1 MAFLSLNIARWR
13 EQGQAW
19 WEEYY
24 LDNPLVWAL
33 QRGAVRSLRE
43 RMQMPNLRVLP
54 LWTRKRMSWAMFWWA
69 VALLGVCG
77 VYWIPTLSQQA
88 NQWLSGQLP
97 AVVAY
102 LSIGF
107 SIAARYNSMVELLN
121 ALHQANH
128 LTAVGMTRLRG
139 THVVYGGVLHSWV
152 NGTLMRTLIAYYPL
166 LWLIHTVVG
175 GSALVALFTAA
186 AGVLLWNAI
195 VLILLLISFST
206 LPIQLPVREAG
217 AEKATSRFESAFSF
231 AQIVAL
237 ILVPVGV
244 IVIFFMARV
253 YLLVLLMPML
263 GLLMMLL
270 RRFAV
275 HRAERMLRSK
285 EPVIAPSEGRWQ

>member
-1 MAFLSLNIARWR
+1 M
-13 EQGQAW
+13 
-19 WEEYY
+19 
-24 LDNPLVWAL
+24 
-33 QRGAVRSLRE
+33 
-43 RMQMPNLRVLP
+43 
-54 LWTRKRMSWAMFWWA
+54 
-69 VALLGVCG
+69 
-77 VYWIPTLSQQA
+77 YWIPTLSQQA
-88 NQWLSGQLP
+88 NQWLWGQLP

-107 SIAARYNSMVELLN
+107 SIVVRYNSMVELLN

-128 LTAVGMTRLRG
+128 LTAVGMTRLCG

-166 LWLIHTVVG
+166 LWFIHSVMS
-175 GSALVALFTAA
+175 GSALVSLFTAA

-195 VLILLLISFST
+195 VLVLLLICFSM
-206 LPIQLPVREAG
+206 LPVQLPMREAG

-244 IVIFFMARV
+244 VVIFFMVRV

-263 GLLMMLL
+263 WLLVIVL
-270 RRFAV
+270 RLPAV

-285 EPVIAPSEGRWQ
+285 EPVVMPSEGRWQ